1 MNDER
6 LIVLVRNHPVLY
18 DLSEPKYMDSGLK
31 QRIWKNIG
39 QELKVDSTLCKGRW
53 NNIRDNYRKSLK
65 KTSAK
70 RGQSAKKKIYKYSE
84 QLSFLKKY
92 IYERKPKGYIASQQ
106 DEESDQD
113 DDAQQLEKD
122 EADVAYGAQGLAVT
136 DVSLHE
142 DFRAQPS
149 PAPKPTPEASGK
161 SANKKVAPQQTASAI
176 SLEEYLISKQK
187 KQTLSTS
194 PHPVDAFLA
203 GIAPTL
209 KTLTPYYLNVAKSEI
224 FATVQKYELQMLT
237 NQHPRE
243 EKNEPS
249 ASVSSA

>member
-1 MNDER
+1 M
-6 LIVLVRNHPVLY
+6 
-18 DLSEPKYMDSGLK
+18 
-31 QRIWKNIG
+31 
-39 QELKVDSTLCKGRW
+39 
-53 NNIRDNYRKSLK
+53 
-65 KTSAK
+65 
-70 RGQSAKKKIYKYSE
+70 
-84 QLSFLKKY
+84 
-92 IYERKPKGYIASQQ
+92 
-106 DEESDQD
+106 
-113 DDAQQLEKD
+113 
-122 EADVAYGAQGLAVT
+122 
-136 DVSLHE
+136 
-142 DFRAQPS
+142 
-149 PAPKPTPEASGK
+149 
-161 SANKKVAPQQTASAI
+161 APQQTASAI